1 MELYLDSADLKE
13 IETGM
18 KLGFLAGLTT
28 TPTFMHREGV
38 TNVDAMIVK
47 LAQIVPVLQIE
58 ALGATSDEI
67 VQDAER
73 QLALGLDPA
82 KTVFKI
88 PVSLEGVKAC
98 KILRDRGMM
107 VNVHLVYTIQ
117 QAYMA
122 MTAGASY
129 ICVLA
134 GRMQDQGYDALKLIR
149 ECVDMINYY
158 GSDSKVMFSSVR
170 NTEHV
175 RNAIELGCH
184 TITVP
189 WKLMKILTENNFT
202 SVGTQ
207 QFFEHTRLVTMRVR
221 DIISDK
227 NPVVRPHDEVLDAV
241 VQMTQSGFG
250 AVSVLTDEGRLIGI
264 FTDGDLRRQLANNG
278 RNLMSQKM
286 SAFEYKMPTTIPADS
301 LLNEALAIFKD
312 KQIDTIIVTDEDQV
326 IGMLDIQDMA
336 KWDLV

>member
-38 TNVDAMIVK
+38 TDLDSMIVQLSK
-47 LAQIVPVLQIE
+47 IVPVLQIE
-58 ALGATSDEI
+58 ALGATADEI
-67 VQDAER
+67 IKDAER
-73 QLALGLDPA
+73 QLALGLDPS

-98 KILRDRGMM
+98 KALRDRGMM

-122 MTAGASY
+122 MTAGATY

-149 ECVDMINYY
+149 ECVDMVNYY
-158 GSDSKVMFSSVR
+158 GSDAKVMFSSVR

-189 WKLMKILTENNFT
+189 WKLMKILTDNNFT
-202 SVGTQ
+202 TVGTQ

-221 DIISDK
+221 DIISTQ

-250 AVSVLTDEGRLIGI
+250 AVSVLKDDGRLLGI
-264 FTDGDLRRQLANNG
+264 FTDGDLRRQLASNG
-278 RNLMSQKM
+278 KNLMTQKM
-286 SAFEYKMPTTIPADS
+286 SAFEFKTPTTIPADA
-301 LLNEALAIFKD
+301 LLNEALAVFKE
-312 KQIDTIIVTDEDQV
+312 KQIDTIIVTDNEQV

-336 KWDLV
+336 KWDLI